1 MRNVLVDDDES
12 GRVYGHNEAVPEL
25 SQRLH
30 FLPDAIEFRVRRKFS
45 RLLTTVCLGLAGPEI
60 QTQGDGLIHNRTHPR
75 FERERFSCDW
85 VIGRPRIGYARLRCR
100 SSEWRR
106 WNPIAFHGNN
116 RLVFRQAHYTCIP
129 NRVLPDG
136 LMLEALHH
144 M

>member
-60 QTQGDGLIHNRTHPR
+60 QTQRDGLIHNSTHPR
-75 FERERFSCDW
+75 FERERDRKSTRLNSSHSQ
-85 VIGRPRIGYARLRCR
+85 ISYAVFCLKKKKKTPSQDPCL
-100 SSEWRR
+100 EQ
-106 WNPIAFHGNN
+106 PKHGH
-116 RLVFRQAHYTCIP
+116 VDFR
-129 NRVLPDG
+129 
-136 LMLEALHH
+136 
-144 M
+144 